1 MWLRGLFVLALT
13 IFNAQLSTLN
23 AQVLYEISRGGAR
36 HKSYV
41 LATNRF
47 VDMAFIDTIPN
58 VFKCFGKCHKVVTEF
73 AMQDYEAL
81 AALRKAALLPDS
93 VKLGNFY
100 SESEY
105 ELINNSLRV
114 NLGMGL
120 EQLCRMKPSYLTE
133 MYRTELM
140 KQWMQYDEQRSMVG
154 FFESVAAERNLP
166 VVGLDNIGETMY
178 MLFDR
183 EPFDWQCKQLLNIT
197 EYPEREV
204 KLEKQLS
211 ELYRMGRLLDMV
223 YLLSGPDN
231 LSTHSY
237 SDYQVYAKRNKEWA
251 KRLEPFL
258 KEGKAF
264 ITLDAV
270 YLAGDKGLIAYLK
283 SAGYKVKP
291 VNKSLSIKK

>member
-1 MWLRGLFVLALT
+1 MRKSVLFVLL
-13 IFNAQLSTLN
+13 FVPLMMQ
-23 AQVLYEISRGGAR
+23 AQVLYQISGNGCKD
-36 HKSYV
+36 KSYL
-41 LATNRF
+41 LATNALTDIRF
-47 VDMAFIDTIPN
+47 LDTIPN
-58 VFKCFGKCHKVVTEF
+58 LFKVYGQTDKVITEF
-73 AMQDYEAL
+73 AVEDYEAI

-93 VKLGNFY
+93 VRLQNFY
-100 SESEY
+100 TEEEY
-105 ELINNSLRV
+105 HQIDEALLLT
-114 NLGMGL
+114 LGMGL
-120 EQLCRMKPSYLTE
+120 EALGRMKPSHI
-133 MYRTELM
+133 TELYRNELL
-140 KQWMQYDEQRSMVG
+140 KKWADYDENRSSQH
-154 FFESVAAERNLP
+154 FFEAVAQQQSKP
-166 VVGLDNIGETMY
+166 IYGLDNLGETLY

-251 KRLEPFL
+251 KRLAPYL

>member
-1 MWLRGLFVLALT
+1 MRKSVLFVLLFMSL
-13 IFNAQLSTLN
+13 IMQ
-23 AQVLYEISRGGAR
+23 AQVLYQISGNGCRG
-36 HKSYV
+36 KSYL
-41 LATNRF
+41 LATNALTDIRF
-47 VDMAFIDTIPN
+47 LDTIPN
-58 VFKCFGKCHKVVTEF
+58 LFKVYGQTDKVITEF
-73 AMQDYEAL
+73 AVEDYEAI

-93 VKLGNFY
+93 VRLQNFY
-100 SESEY
+100 TEEEY
-105 ELINNSLRV
+105 HQIDEALLLT
-114 NLGMGL
+114 LGMGL
-120 EQLCRMKPSYLTE
+120 EALGRMKPSHI
-133 MYRTELM
+133 TELYRNELL
-140 KQWMQYDEQRSMVG
+140 KKWADYDENRSSQH
-154 FFESVAAERNLP
+154 FFEAVAQQQSKP
-166 VVGLDNIGETMY
+166 IYGLDNLGETLY

-270 YLAGDKGLIAYLK
+270 YLAGDKGLISYLK

>member
-1 MWLRGLFVLALT
+1 MRKSVLFVLL
-13 IFNAQLSTLN
+13 FVPLMMQ
-23 AQVLYEISRGGAR
+23 AQVLYQISGNGCKD
-36 HKSYV
+36 KSYL
-41 LATNRF
+41 LATNALTDIRF
-47 VDMAFIDTIPN
+47 LDTIPN
-58 VFKCFGKCHKVVTEF
+58 LFKVYGQTDKVITEF
-73 AMQDYEAL
+73 AVEDYEAI

-93 VKLGNFY
+93 VRLQNFY
-100 SESEY
+100 TEEEY
-105 ELINNSLRV
+105 HQIDEALLLT
-114 NLGMGL
+114 LGMGL
-120 EQLCRMKPSYLTE
+120 EALGRMKPSHI
-133 MYRTELM
+133 TELYRNELL
-140 KQWMQYDEQRSMVG
+140 KKWADYDENRSSQH
-154 FFESVAAERNLP
+154 FFEAVAQQQSKP
-166 VVGLDNIGETMY
+166 IYGLDNLGETLY

-251 KRLEPFL
+251 KRLAPYL

-291 VNKSLSIKK
+291 VNKSLLIK

>member
-1 MWLRGLFVLALT
+1 MKRIVLLVLMLVPLMM
-13 IFNAQLSTLN
+13 Q
-23 AQVLYEISRGGAR
+23 AQVLYQISGNGCKD
-36 HKSYV
+36 KSYL
-41 LATNRF
+41 LATNALTDIRF
-47 VDMAFIDTIPN
+47 LDTIPN
-58 VFKCFGKCHKVVTEF
+58 LFKVYGQTDKVITEF
-73 AMQDYEAL
+73 AVEDYEAI

-93 VKLGNFY
+93 VRLQNFY
-100 SESEY
+100 TEEEY
-105 ELINNSLRV
+105 HQIDEALLLT
-114 NLGMGL
+114 LGMGMEAL
-120 EQLCRMKPSYLTE
+120 GRMKPSHI
-133 MYRTELM
+133 TELYRNELL
-140 KQWMQYDEQRSMVG
+140 KKWADYDENRSSQH
-154 FFESVAAERNLP
+154 FFEAVAQQQSKP
-166 VVGLDNIGETMY
+166 IYGLDNLGETLY

-251 KRLEPFL
+251 QRLAPYL

-283 SAGYKVKP
+283 SAGYKVNP

>member
-1 MWLRGLFVLALT
+1 MRKSVLFVLL
-13 IFNAQLSTLN
+13 FVPLMMQ
-23 AQVLYEISRGGAR
+23 AQVLYQISGNGCKD
-36 HKSYV
+36 KSYL
-41 LATNRF
+41 LATNALTDIRF
-47 VDMAFIDTIPN
+47 LDTIPN
-58 VFKCFGKCHKVVTEF
+58 LFKVYGQTDKVITEF
-73 AMQDYEAL
+73 AVEDYEAI

-93 VKLGNFY
+93 VRLQNFY
-100 SESEY
+100 TEEEY
-105 ELINNSLRV
+105 HQIDEALLLT
-114 NLGMGL
+114 LGMGL
-120 EQLCRMKPSYLTE
+120 EALGRMKPSHI
-133 MYRTELM
+133 TELYRNELL
-140 KQWMQYDEQRSMVG
+140 KKWADYDENRSSQH
-154 FFESVAAERNLP
+154 FFEAVAQQQSKP
-166 VVGLDNIGETMY
+166 IYGLDNLGETLY

-251 KRLEPFL
+251 QRLAPYL

>member
-1 MWLRGLFVLALT
+1 MRKSVLFVLLFVPL
-13 IFNAQLSTLN
+13 IMQ
-23 AQVLYEISRGGAR
+23 AQVLYQISGNGCRG
-36 HKSYV
+36 KSYL
-41 LATNRF
+41 LATNALTDIRF
-47 VDMAFIDTIPN
+47 LDTIPN
-58 VFKCFGKCHKVVTEF
+58 LFAVYGQTDKVITEF
-73 AMQDYEAL
+73 AVEDYEAI

-93 VKLGNFY
+93 VRLQNFY
-100 SESEY
+100 TEEEY
-105 ELINNSLRV
+105 HQIDEALLLT
-114 NLGMGL
+114 LGMGMEAL
-120 EQLCRMKPSYLTE
+120 GRMKPSHI
-133 MYRTELM
+133 TELYRSELL
-140 KQWMQYDEQRSMVG
+140 KKWAGYDENRSSQH
-154 FFESVAAERNLP
+154 FFEAVAQQQSKP
-166 VVGLDNIGETMY
+166 IYGLDNLGETLY

-251 KRLEPFL
+251 KRLAPYL

>member
-1 MWLRGLFVLALT
+1 MRKSVLFVLL
-13 IFNAQLSTLN
+13 FVPLMMQ
-23 AQVLYEISRGGAR
+23 AQVLYQISGNGCRG
-36 HKSYV
+36 KSYL
-41 LATNRF
+41 LATNALTDIRF
-47 VDMAFIDTIPN
+47 LDTIPN
-58 VFKCFGKCHKVVTEF
+58 LFKVYGQTDKVITEF
-73 AMQDYEAL
+73 AVEDYEAI

-93 VKLGNFY
+93 VRLQNFY
-100 SESEY
+100 TEEEY
-105 ELINNSLRV
+105 HQIDEALLLT
-114 NLGMGL
+114 LGMGMEAL
-120 EQLCRMKPSYLTE
+120 GRMKPSHI
-133 MYRTELM
+133 TELYRSELL
-140 KQWMQYDEQRSMVG
+140 KKWAGYDENRSSQH
-154 FFESVAAERNLP
+154 FFEAVAQQQSKP
-166 VVGLDNIGETMY
+166 IYGLDNLGETLY

>member
-1 MWLRGLFVLALT
+1 MRKSVLFVLLFVPLM
-13 IFNAQLSTLN
+13 IE
-23 AQVLYEISRGGAR
+23 AQVLYQISGNGCRG
-36 HKSYV
+36 KSYL
-41 LATNRF
+41 LATNALTDIRF
-47 VDMAFIDTIPN
+47 LDTIPN
-58 VFKCFGKCHKVVTEF
+58 LFKVYGQTDKVITEF
-73 AMQDYEAL
+73 AVEDYEAI

-93 VKLGNFY
+93 VRLQNFY
-100 SESEY
+100 TEEEY
-105 ELINNSLRV
+105 HQIDEALLLT
-114 NLGMGL
+114 LGMGMEAL
-120 EQLCRMKPSYLTE
+120 GRMKPSHI
-133 MYRTELM
+133 TELYRSELL
-140 KQWMQYDEQRSMVG
+140 KKWAGYDENRSSQH
-154 FFESVAAERNLP
+154 FFEAVAQQQSKP
-166 VVGLDNIGETMY
+166 IYGLDNLGETLY

-251 KRLEPFL
+251 KRLAPYL

>member
-1 MWLRGLFVLALT
+1 MRKSVLFVLLFMSL
-13 IFNAQLSTLN
+13 IMQ
-23 AQVLYEISRGGAR
+23 AQVLYQISGNGCRG
-36 HKSYV
+36 KSYL
-41 LATNRF
+41 LATNALTDIRF
-47 VDMAFIDTIPN
+47 LDTIPN
-58 VFKCFGKCHKVVTEF
+58 LFAVYGQTDKVITEF
-73 AMQDYEAL
+73 AVEDYEAI

-93 VKLGNFY
+93 VRLQNFY
-100 SESEY
+100 TEEEY
-105 ELINNSLRV
+105 HQIDEALLLT
-114 NLGMGL
+114 LGMGL
-120 EQLCRMKPSYLTE
+120 EALGRMKPSHI
-133 MYRTELM
+133 TELYRSELL
-140 KQWMQYDEQRSMVG
+140 KKWAGYDENRSSQH
-154 FFESVAAERNLP
+154 FFEAVAQQQSKP
-166 VVGLDNIGETMY
+166 IYGLDNLGETLY

-251 KRLEPFL
+251 KRLAPYL

>member
-1 MWLRGLFVLALT
+1 MRKSVLFVLLFVPL
-13 IFNAQLSTLN
+13 IMQ
-23 AQVLYEISRGGAR
+23 AQVLYQISGNGCRG
-36 HKSYV
+36 KSYL
-41 LATNRF
+41 LATNALTDIRF
-47 VDMAFIDTIPN
+47 LDTIPN
-58 VFKCFGKCHKVVTEF
+58 LFAVYGQTDKVITEF
-73 AMQDYEAL
+73 AVEDYEAI

-93 VKLGNFY
+93 VRLQNFY
-100 SESEY
+100 TEEEY
-105 ELINNSLRV
+105 HQIDEALLLT
-114 NLGMGL
+114 LGMGMEAL
-120 EQLCRMKPSYLTE
+120 GRMKPSHI
-133 MYRTELM
+133 TELYRSELL
-140 KQWMQYDEQRSMVG
+140 KKWAGYDENRSSQH
-154 FFESVAAERNLP
+154 FFEAVAQQQSKP
-166 VVGLDNIGETMY
+166 IYGLDNLGETLY

>member
-1 MWLRGLFVLALT
+1 MRKSVLFVLLFVPLM
-13 IFNAQLSTLN
+13 IE
-23 AQVLYEISRGGAR
+23 AQVLFQISGNGCRS
-36 HKSYV
+36 KSYL
-41 LATNRF
+41 LATNALTDIRF
-47 VDMAFIDTIPN
+47 LDTIPN
-58 VFKCFGKCHKVVTEF
+58 LFAVYGQTDKVITEF
-73 AMQDYEAL
+73 AVEDYEAI

-93 VKLGNFY
+93 VRLKNFY
-100 SESEY
+100 TEEEY
-105 ELINNSLRV
+105 HQIDEALLLT
-114 NLGMGL
+114 LGMGMEAL
-120 EQLCRMKPSYLTE
+120 GRMKPSHI
-133 MYRTELM
+133 TELYRSELL
-140 KQWMQYDEQRSMVG
+140 KKWAGYDENRSSQH
-154 FFESVAAERNLP
+154 FFEAVALQQSKP
-166 VVGLDNIGETMY
+166 IYGLDNLGETLY

-251 KRLEPFL
+251 KRLAPYL

>member
-1 MWLRGLFVLALT
+1 MRKSVLFVLL
-13 IFNAQLSTLN
+13 FVPLMMQ
-23 AQVLYEISRGGAR
+23 AQVLYQISGNGCKD
-36 HKSYV
+36 KSY
-41 LATNRF
+41 LFATNALTDIRF
-47 VDMAFIDTIPN
+47 LDTIPN
-58 VFKCFGKCHKVVTEF
+58 LFKVYGQTDKVITEF
-73 AMQDYEAL
+73 AVEDYEAI

-93 VKLGNFY
+93 VRLQNFY
-100 SESEY
+100 TEEEY
-105 ELINNSLRV
+105 HQIDEALLLT
-114 NLGMGL
+114 LGMGL
-120 EQLCRMKPSYLTE
+120 EALGRMKPSHI
-133 MYRTELM
+133 TELYRNELL
-140 KQWMQYDEQRSMVG
+140 KKWADYDENKSSQH
-154 FFESVAAERNLP
+154 FFEAIAQQQSKP
-166 VVGLDNIGETMY
+166 IYGLDNLGETLY

-251 KRLEPFL
+251 KRLAPYL

>member
-1 MWLRGLFVLALT
+1 MRKSVLFVLL
-13 IFNAQLSTLN
+13 FVPLMMQ
-23 AQVLYEISRGGAR
+23 AQVLYQISGNGCKD
-36 HKSYV
+36 KSYL
-41 LATNRF
+41 LATNALTDIRF
-47 VDMAFIDTIPN
+47 LDTIPN
-58 VFKCFGKCHKVVTEF
+58 LFKVYGQTDKVITEF
-73 AMQDYEAL
+73 AVEDYEAI

-93 VKLGNFY
+93 VRLQNFY
-100 SESEY
+100 TEEEY
-105 ELINNSLRV
+105 HQIDEALLLT
-114 NLGMGL
+114 LGMGL
-120 EQLCRMKPSYLTE
+120 EALGRMKPSHI
-133 MYRTELM
+133 TELYRNELL
-140 KQWMQYDEQRSMVG
+140 KKWADYDENRSSQH
-154 FFESVAAERNLP
+154 FFEAVAQQQSKP
-166 VVGLDNIGETMY
+166 IYGLDNLGETLY

-251 KRLEPFL
+251 KRLEPYL
-258 KEGKAF
+258 KQGKAF

>member
-1 MWLRGLFVLALT
+1 MRKSVLFVLLFVPL
-13 IFNAQLSTLN
+13 IMQ
-23 AQVLYEISRGGAR
+23 AQVLYQISGNGCKD
-36 HKSYV
+36 KSY
-41 LATNRF
+41 LFATNALTDIRF
-47 VDMAFIDTIPN
+47 LDTIPN
-58 VFKCFGKCHKVVTEF
+58 LFKVYGQTDKVITEF
-73 AMQDYEAL
+73 AVEDYEAI

-93 VKLGNFY
+93 VRLQNFY
-100 SESEY
+100 TEEEY
-105 ELINNSLRV
+105 HQIDEALLLT
-114 NLGMGL
+114 LGMGL
-120 EQLCRMKPSYLTE
+120 ETLGRMKPSHI
-133 MYRTELM
+133 TELYRNELL
-140 KQWMQYDEQRSMVG
+140 KKWADYDENRSSQH
-154 FFESVAAERNLP
+154 FFEAVAQQQSKP
-166 VVGLDNIGETMY
+166 IYGLDNLGETLY

-204 KLEKQLS
+204 KLEKQLC

-251 KRLEPFL
+251 KRLEPYL

>member
-1 MWLRGLFVLALT
+1 MRKSVLFVLL
-13 IFNAQLSTLN
+13 FVPLMMQ
-23 AQVLYEISRGGAR
+23 AQVLYQISGNGCRG
-36 HKSYV
+36 KSYL
-41 LATNRF
+41 LATNALTDIRF
-47 VDMAFIDTIPN
+47 LDTIPN
-58 VFKCFGKCHKVVTEF
+58 LFAVYGQTDKVITEF
-73 AMQDYEAL
+73 AVEDYEAI

-93 VKLGNFY
+93 VRLQNFY
-100 SESEY
+100 TEEEY
-105 ELINNSLRV
+105 HQIDEALLLT
-114 NLGMGL
+114 LGMGL
-120 EQLCRMKPSYLTE
+120 EALGRMKPSHI
-133 MYRTELM
+133 TELYRSELL
-140 KQWMQYDEQRSMVG
+140 KKWAGYDENRSSQH
-154 FFESVAAERNLP
+154 FFEAVAQQQSKP
-166 VVGLDNIGETMY
+166 IYGLDNLGETLY

-270 YLAGDKGLIAYLK
+270 YLAGDKGLITYLK

>member
-1 MWLRGLFVLALT
+1 MKRIVLLVLMLVPLMM
-13 IFNAQLSTLN
+13 Q
-23 AQVLYEISRGGAR
+23 AQVLYQISGNGCKD
-36 HKSYV
+36 KSYL
-41 LATNRF
+41 LATNALTDIRF
-47 VDMAFIDTIPN
+47 LDTIPN
-58 VFKCFGKCHKVVTEF
+58 LFKVYGQTDKVITEF
-73 AMQDYEAL
+73 AVEDYEAI

-93 VKLGNFY
+93 VRLQNFY
-100 SESEY
+100 TEEEY
-105 ELINNSLRV
+105 HQIDEALLLT
-114 NLGMGL
+114 LGMGL
-120 EQLCRMKPSYLTE
+120 EALGRMKPSHI
-133 MYRTELM
+133 TELYRNELL
-140 KQWMQYDEQRSMVG
+140 KKWADYDENRSSQH
-154 FFESVAAERNLP
+154 FFEAVAQQQSKP
-166 VVGLDNIGETMY
+166 IYGLDNLGETLY

-251 KRLEPFL
+251 KRLAPYL

>member
-1 MWLRGLFVLALT
+1 MKRIVLLVLMLVPLMM
-13 IFNAQLSTLN
+13 Q
-23 AQVLYEISRGGAR
+23 AQVLYQISGNGCKD
-36 HKSYV
+36 KSYL
-41 LATNRF
+41 LATNALTDIRF
-47 VDMAFIDTIPN
+47 LDTIPN
-58 VFKCFGKCHKVVTEF
+58 LFKVYGQTDKVITEF
-73 AMQDYEAL
+73 AVEDYEAI

-93 VKLGNFY
+93 VRLQNFY
-100 SESEY
+100 TEEEY
-105 ELINNSLRV
+105 HQIDEALLLT
-114 NLGMGL
+114 LGMGL
-120 EQLCRMKPSYLTE
+120 EALGRMNPSHI
-133 MYRTELM
+133 TELYRSELL
-140 KQWMQYDEQRSMVG
+140 KKWADYDENRSSQH
-154 FFESVAAERNLP
+154 FFEAVAQQQSKP
-166 VVGLDNIGETMY
+166 IFGLDNLGETLY

-291 VNKSLSIKK
+291 VNKSLLIK

>member
-1 MWLRGLFVLALT
+1 MRKSVLFVLL
-13 IFNAQLSTLN
+13 FVPLMMQ
-23 AQVLYEISRGGAR
+23 AQVLYQISGNGCKD
-36 HKSYV
+36 KSYL
-41 LATNRF
+41 LATNALTDIRF
-47 VDMAFIDTIPN
+47 LDTIPN
-58 VFKCFGKCHKVVTEF
+58 LFKVYGQTDKVITEF
-73 AMQDYEAL
+73 AVEDYEAI

-93 VKLGNFY
+93 VRLQNFY
-100 SESEY
+100 TEEEY
-105 ELINNSLRV
+105 HQIDEALLLT
-114 NLGMGL
+114 LGMGL
-120 EQLCRMKPSYLTE
+120 EALGRMKPSHI
-133 MYRTELM
+133 TELYRNELL
-140 KQWMQYDEQRSMVG
+140 KKWADYDENRSSQH
-154 FFESVAAERNLP
+154 FFEAVAQQQSKP
-166 VVGLDNIGETMY
+166 IYGLDNLGETLY

-251 KRLEPFL
+251 QRLESYL

-291 VNKSLSIKK
+291 VNKSLSIK

>member
-1 MWLRGLFVLALT
+1 MKRIVLLVLMFVPLMM
-13 IFNAQLSTLN
+13 Q
-23 AQVLYEISRGGAR
+23 AQVLYQISGNGCKD
-36 HKSYV
+36 KSYL
-41 LATNRF
+41 LATNALTDIRF
-47 VDMAFIDTIPN
+47 LDTIPN
-58 VFKCFGKCHKVVTEF
+58 LFKVYGQTDKVITEF
-73 AMQDYEAL
+73 AVEDYEAI

-93 VKLGNFY
+93 VRLQNFY
-100 SESEY
+100 TEEEY
-105 ELINNSLRV
+105 HQIDEALLLT
-114 NLGMGL
+114 LGMGL
-120 EQLCRMKPSYLTE
+120 EALGRMKPSHI
-133 MYRTELM
+133 TELYRNELL
-140 KQWMQYDEQRSMVG
+140 KKWADYDENRSSQH
-154 FFESVAAERNLP
+154 FFEAVAQQQSKP
-166 VVGLDNIGETMY
+166 IYGLDNLGETLY

-197 EYPEREV
+197 EYTEREV

-251 KRLEPFL
+251 KRLEPYL

>member
-1 MWLRGLFVLALT
+1 MRKSVLFVLL
-13 IFNAQLSTLN
+13 FLPLMMQ
-23 AQVLYEISRGGAR
+23 AQVLYQISGNGCKD
-36 HKSYV
+36 KSYL
-41 LATNRF
+41 LATNALTDIRF
-47 VDMAFIDTIPN
+47 LDTIPN
-58 VFKCFGKCHKVVTEF
+58 LFKVYGQTDKVITEF
-73 AMQDYEAL
+73 AVEDYEAI

-93 VKLGNFY
+93 VRLQNFY
-100 SESEY
+100 TEEVY
-105 ELINNSLRV
+105 HQIDEALLLT
-114 NLGMGL
+114 LGMGL
-120 EQLCRMKPSYLTE
+120 EALGRMKPSHI
-133 MYRTELM
+133 TELYRNELL
-140 KQWMQYDEQRSMVG
+140 KKWADYDENRSSQH
-154 FFESVAAERNLP
+154 FFEAVAQQQSKP
-166 VVGLDNIGETMY
+166 IYGLDNLGETLY

-251 KRLEPFL
+251 KRLAPYL

>member
-1 MWLRGLFVLALT
+1 MRKSVLFVLLFVPL
-13 IFNAQLSTLN
+13 IMQ
-23 AQVLYEISRGGAR
+23 AQVLYQISGNGCKD
-36 HKSYV
+36 KSYL
-41 LATNRF
+41 LATNALTDIRF
-47 VDMAFIDTIPN
+47 LDTIPN
-58 VFKCFGKCHKVVTEF
+58 LFKVYGQTDKVITEF
-73 AMQDYEAL
+73 AVEDYEAI

-93 VKLGNFY
+93 VRLQNFY
-100 SESEY
+100 TEEEY
-105 ELINNSLRV
+105 HQIDEALLLT
-114 NLGMGL
+114 LGMGL
-120 EQLCRMKPSYLTE
+120 EALGRMKPSHI
-133 MYRTELM
+133 TELYRNELL
-140 KQWMQYDEQRSMVG
+140 KKWADYDENRSSQH
-154 FFESVAAERNLP
+154 FFEAVAQQQSKP
-166 VVGLDNIGETMY
+166 IYGLDNLGETLY

-251 KRLEPFL
+251 KRLEPYL

>member
-1 MWLRGLFVLALT
+1 MKRIVLLVLMLVPLMM
-13 IFNAQLSTLN
+13 Q
-23 AQVLYEISRGGAR
+23 AQVLYQISGNGCKD
-36 HKSYV
+36 KSYL
-41 LATNRF
+41 LATNALTDIRF
-47 VDMAFIDTIPN
+47 LDTIPN
-58 VFKCFGKCHKVVTEF
+58 LFKVYGQTDKVITEF
-73 AMQDYEAL
+73 AVEDYEAI

-93 VKLGNFY
+93 VRLQNFY
-100 SESEY
+100 TEEEY
-105 ELINNSLRV
+105 HQIDEALLLT
-114 NLGMGL
+114 LGMGL
-120 EQLCRMKPSYLTE
+120 EALGRMKPSHI
-133 MYRTELM
+133 TELYRNELL
-140 KQWMQYDEQRSMVG
+140 KKWADYDENRSSQH
-154 FFESVAAERNLP
+154 FFEAVAQQQSKP
-166 VVGLDNIGETMY
+166 IYGLDNLGETLY

-183 EPFDWQCKQLLNIT
+183 EPFDWQCKQLLNIVA
-197 EYPEREV
+197 YPEREV

-251 KRLEPFL
+251 KRLEPYL

>member
-1 MWLRGLFVLALT
+1 MRKSVLFVLLFVPL
-13 IFNAQLSTLN
+13 IMQ
-23 AQVLYEISRGGAR
+23 AQVLYQISGNGCRG
-36 HKSYV
+36 KSYL
-41 LATNRF
+41 LATNALTDIRF
-47 VDMAFIDTIPN
+47 LDTIPN
-58 VFKCFGKCHKVVTEF
+58 LFAVYGQTDKVITEF
-73 AMQDYEAL
+73 AVEDYEAI

-93 VKLGNFY
+93 VRLQNFY
-100 SESEY
+100 TEEEY
-105 ELINNSLRV
+105 HQIDEALLLT
-114 NLGMGL
+114 LGMGL
-120 EQLCRMKPSYLTE
+120 ETLGRMKPSHI
-133 MYRTELM
+133 TELYRNELL
-140 KQWMQYDEQRSMVG
+140 KKWADYDENRSSQH
-154 FFESVAAERNLP
+154 FFEAVAQQQSKP
-166 VVGLDNIGETMY
+166 IYGLDNLGETLY

-291 VNKSLSIKK
+291 VNKSLLIK

>member
-1 MWLRGLFVLALT
+1 MRKSVLFVLL
-13 IFNAQLSTLN
+13 FVPLMMQ
-23 AQVLYEISRGGAR
+23 AQVLYQISGNGCKD
-36 HKSYV
+36 KSYL
-41 LATNRF
+41 LATNALTDIRF
-47 VDMAFIDTIPN
+47 LDTIPN
-58 VFKCFGKCHKVVTEF
+58 LFKVYGQTDKVITEF
-73 AMQDYEAL
+73 AVEDYEAI

-93 VKLGNFY
+93 VRLQNFY
-100 SESEY
+100 TEEEY
-105 ELINNSLRV
+105 HQIDEALLLT
-114 NLGMGL
+114 LGMGL
-120 EQLCRMKPSYLTE
+120 EALGRMKPSHITE
-133 MYRTELM
+133 LYRSELM
-140 KQWMQYDEQRSMVG
+140 KKWAGYDENRSSQH
-154 FFESVAAERNLP
+154 FFEAVAQQQSKP
-166 VVGLDNIGETMY
+166 IYGLDNLGETLY

-251 KRLEPFL
+251 KRLASYL

>member
-1 MWLRGLFVLALT
+1 MKRIVLLVLMLVPLMK
-13 IFNAQLSTLN
+13 Q
-23 AQVLYEISRGGAR
+23 AQVLYQISGNGCKD
-36 HKSYV
+36 KSYL
-41 LATNRF
+41 LATNALTDIRF
-47 VDMAFIDTIPN
+47 LDTIPN
-58 VFKCFGKCHKVVTEF
+58 LFKVYGQTDKVITEF
-73 AMQDYEAL
+73 AVEDYEAI

-93 VKLGNFY
+93 VRLQNFY
-100 SESEY
+100 TEEEY
-105 ELINNSLRV
+105 HQIDEALLLT
-114 NLGMGL
+114 LGMGL
-120 EQLCRMKPSYLTE
+120 EALGRMKPSHI
-133 MYRTELM
+133 TELYRNELL
-140 KQWMQYDEQRSMVG
+140 KKWADYDENRSSQH
-154 FFESVAAERNLP
+154 FFEAVAQQQSKP
-166 VVGLDNIGETMY
+166 IYGLDNLGETLY

-251 KRLEPFL
+251 KRLAPYL

>member
-1 MWLRGLFVLALT
+1 MKRIVLLVLMLVPLMM
-13 IFNAQLSTLN
+13 Q
-23 AQVLYEISRGGAR
+23 AQVLYQISGNGCKD
-36 HKSYV
+36 KSYL
-41 LATNRF
+41 LATNALTDIRF
-47 VDMAFIDTIPN
+47 LDTIPN
-58 VFKCFGKCHKVVTEF
+58 LFKVYGQTDKVITEF
-73 AMQDYEAL
+73 AVEDYEAI

-93 VKLGNFY
+93 VRLQNFY
-100 SESEY
+100 TEEEY
-105 ELINNSLRV
+105 HQIDEALLLT
-114 NLGMGL
+114 LGMGMEAL
-120 EQLCRMKPSYLTE
+120 GRMKPSHI
-133 MYRTELM
+133 TELYRNELL
-140 KQWMQYDEQRSMVG
+140 KKWADYDENRSSQH
-154 FFESVAAERNLP
+154 FFEAVAQQQSKP
-166 VVGLDNIGETMY
+166 IYGLDNLGETLY

-251 KRLEPFL
+251 KRLEPYL

>member
-1 MWLRGLFVLALT
+1 MRKSVLFVLLFVPL
-13 IFNAQLSTLN
+13 IMQ
-23 AQVLYEISRGGAR
+23 AQVLYQISGNGCKD
-36 HKSYV
+36 KSY
-41 LATNRF
+41 LFATNALTDIRF
-47 VDMAFIDTIPN
+47 LDTIPN
-58 VFKCFGKCHKVVTEF
+58 LFKVYGQTDKVITEF
-73 AMQDYEAL
+73 AVEDYEAI

-93 VKLGNFY
+93 VRLQNFY
-100 SESEY
+100 TEEEY
-105 ELINNSLRV
+105 HQIDEALLLT
-114 NLGMGL
+114 LGMGL
-120 EQLCRMKPSYLTE
+120 EALGRMKPSHI
-133 MYRTELM
+133 TELYRNELL
-140 KQWMQYDEQRSMVG
+140 KKWADYDENRSSQH
-154 FFESVAAERNLP
+154 FFEAVAQQQSKP
-166 VVGLDNIGETMY
+166 IYGLDNLGETLY

-251 KRLEPFL
+251 KRLEPYL

>member
-1 MWLRGLFVLALT
+1 MRKSVLFVLL
-13 IFNAQLSTLN
+13 FVPLMMQ
-23 AQVLYEISRGGAR
+23 AQVLYQISGNGCRG
-36 HKSYV
+36 KSYL
-41 LATNRF
+41 LATNALTDIRF
-47 VDMAFIDTIPN
+47 LDTIPN
-58 VFKCFGKCHKVVTEF
+58 LFAVYGQTDKVITEF
-73 AMQDYEAL
+73 AVEDYEAI

-93 VKLGNFY
+93 VRLQNFY
-100 SESEY
+100 TEEEY
-105 ELINNSLRV
+105 HQIDEALLLT
-114 NLGMGL
+114 LGMGL
-120 EQLCRMKPSYLTE
+120 EALGRMKPSHI
-133 MYRTELM
+133 TELYRNELL
-140 KQWMQYDEQRSMVG
+140 KKWADYDENRSSQH
-154 FFESVAAERNLP
+154 FFEAVAQQQSKP
-166 VVGLDNIGETMY
+166 IYGLDNLGETLY

-251 KRLEPFL
+251 QRLAPYL

>member
-1 MWLRGLFVLALT
+1 MKRIVLLVLMLVPL
-13 IFNAQLSTLN
+13 IMQ
-23 AQVLYEISRGGAR
+23 AQVLYQISGNGCKD
-36 HKSYV
+36 KSYL
-41 LATNRF
+41 LATNALTDIRF
-47 VDMAFIDTIPN
+47 LDTIPN
-58 VFKCFGKCHKVVTEF
+58 LFKVYGQTDKVITEF
-73 AMQDYEAL
+73 AVEDYEAI

-93 VKLGNFY
+93 VRLQNFY
-100 SESEY
+100 TEEEY
-105 ELINNSLRV
+105 HQIDEALLLT
-114 NLGMGL
+114 LGMGL
-120 EQLCRMKPSYLTE
+120 EALGRMKPSHI
-133 MYRTELM
+133 TELYRNELL
-140 KQWMQYDEQRSMVG
+140 KKWADYDENRSSQH
-154 FFESVAAERNLP
+154 FFEAVAQQQSKP
-166 VVGLDNIGETMY
+166 IYGLDNLGETLY

-251 KRLEPFL
+251 KRLAPYL

>member
-1 MWLRGLFVLALT
+1 MRKSILFLLLLVPLM
-13 IFNAQLSTLN
+13 IE
-23 AQVLYEISRGGAR
+23 AQVLYQISGNGCRG
-36 HKSYV
+36 KSY
-41 LATNRF
+41 LLGTNALTDIRF
-47 VDMAFIDTIPN
+47 LDTIPN
-58 VFKCFGKCHKVVTEF
+58 LFKVYAQTDKVITEF
-73 AMQDYEAL
+73 AVEDYEAI

-93 VKLGNFY
+93 VRLKNFY
-100 SESEY
+100 TEEEY
-105 ELINNSLRV
+105 RQIDEALLLT
-114 NLGMGL
+114 LGMGL
-120 EQLCRMKPSYLTE
+120 EALGRMKPSHITE
-133 MYRTELM
+133 LYRSELM
-140 KQWMQYDEQRSMVG
+140 KKWADYDENRSSQH
-154 FFESVAAERNLP
+154 FFEAVAQQQSKP
-166 VVGLDNIGETMY
+166 IYGLDNLGETLY

-251 KRLEPFL
+251 KRLEPYL

>member
-1 MWLRGLFVLALT
+1 MRKSVLFVLLFVPLM
-13 IFNAQLSTLN
+13 IE
-23 AQVLYEISRGGAR
+23 AQVLYQISGNGCRS
-36 HKSYV
+36 KSYL
-41 LATNRF
+41 LATNALTDIRF
-47 VDMAFIDTIPN
+47 LDTIPN
-58 VFKCFGKCHKVVTEF
+58 LFAVYGQTDKVITEF
-73 AMQDYEAL
+73 AVEDYEAI

-93 VKLGNFY
+93 VRLQNFY
-100 SESEY
+100 TEEEY
-105 ELINNSLRV
+105 HQIDEALLLT
-114 NLGMGL
+114 LGMGMEAL
-120 EQLCRMKPSYLTE
+120 GRMKPSHI
-133 MYRTELM
+133 TELYRSELL
-140 KQWMQYDEQRSMVG
+140 KKWAGYDENRSSQH
-154 FFESVAAERNLP
+154 FFEAVAQQQSKP
-166 VVGLDNIGETMY
+166 IYGLDNLGETLY

>member
-1 MWLRGLFVLALT
+1 MRKSVLFVLLFMSL
-13 IFNAQLSTLN
+13 IMQ
-23 AQVLYEISRGGAR
+23 AQVLYQISGNGCRG
-36 HKSYV
+36 KSYL
-41 LATNRF
+41 LATNALTDIRF
-47 VDMAFIDTIPN
+47 LDTIPN
-58 VFKCFGKCHKVVTEF
+58 LFAVYGQTDKVITEF
-73 AMQDYEAL
+73 AVEDYEAI

-93 VKLGNFY
+93 VRLQNFY
-100 SESEY
+100 TEEEY
-105 ELINNSLRV
+105 HQIDEALLLT
-114 NLGMGL
+114 LGMGMEAL
-120 EQLCRMKPSYLTE
+120 GRMKPSHI
-133 MYRTELM
+133 TELYRSELL
-140 KQWMQYDEQRSMVG
+140 KKWADYDENRSSQH
-154 FFESVAAERNLP
+154 FFEAVAQQQSKP
-166 VVGLDNIGETMY
+166 IYGLDNLGETLY

-251 KRLEPFL
+251 KRLEPYL

>member
-1 MWLRGLFVLALT
+1 MRKSVLFVLLFVSL
-13 IFNAQLSTLN
+13 IMQ
-23 AQVLYEISRGGAR
+23 AQVLYQISGNGCRG
-36 HKSYV
+36 KSYL
-41 LATNRF
+41 LATNALTDIRF
-47 VDMAFIDTIPN
+47 LDTIPN
-58 VFKCFGKCHKVVTEF
+58 LFAVYGQTNKVITEF
-73 AMQDYEAL
+73 AVEDYEAI

-93 VKLGNFY
+93 VRLQNFY
-100 SESEY
+100 TEEEY
-105 ELINNSLRV
+105 HQIDEALLLT
-114 NLGMGL
+114 LGMGMEAL
-120 EQLCRMKPSYLTE
+120 GRMKPSHI
-133 MYRTELM
+133 TELYRSELL
-140 KQWMQYDEQRSMVG
+140 KKWAGYDENRSSQH
-154 FFESVAAERNLP
+154 FFEAVAQQQSKP
-166 VVGLDNIGETMY
+166 IYGLDNLGETLY

>member
-1 MWLRGLFVLALT
+1 MKRIVLLVLMFVPLMM
-13 IFNAQLSTLN
+13 Q
-23 AQVLYEISRGGAR
+23 AQVLYQISGNGCKD
-36 HKSYV
+36 KSY
-41 LATNRF
+41 LFATNALTDIRF
-47 VDMAFIDTIPN
+47 LDTIPN
-58 VFKCFGKCHKVVTEF
+58 LFKVYAQTDKVITEF
-73 AMQDYEAL
+73 AVEDYEAI

-93 VKLGNFY
+93 VRLKNFY
-100 SESEY
+100 TEEEY
-105 ELINNSLRV
+105 RQIDEALLLT
-114 NLGMGL
+114 LGMGL
-120 EQLCRMKPSYLTE
+120 EALGRMKPSHITE
-133 MYRTELM
+133 LYRSELM
-140 KQWMQYDEQRSMVG
+140 KKWADYDENRSSQH
-154 FFESVAAERNLP
+154 FFEAVAQQQSKP
-166 VVGLDNIGETMY
+166 IYGLDNLGETLY

-291 VNKSLSIKK
+291 VNKSLSIK

>member
-1 MWLRGLFVLALT
+1 MRKSVLFVLLFVPLM
-13 IFNAQLSTLN
+13 IE
-23 AQVLYEISRGGAR
+23 AQVLFQISGNGCRG
-36 HKSYV
+36 KSYL
-41 LATNRF
+41 LATNALTDIRF
-47 VDMAFIDTIPN
+47 LDTIPN
-58 VFKCFGKCHKVVTEF
+58 LFAVYGQTDKVITEF
-73 AMQDYEAL
+73 AVEDYEAI

-93 VKLGNFY
+93 VRLQNFY
-100 SESEY
+100 TEEEY
-105 ELINNSLRV
+105 HQIDEALLLT
-114 NLGMGL
+114 LGMGMEAL
-120 EQLCRMKPSYLTE
+120 GRMKPSHI
-133 MYRTELM
+133 TELYRSELL
-140 KQWMQYDEQRSMVG
+140 KKWAGYDENRSSQH
-154 FFESVAAERNLP
+154 FFEAVAQQQSKP
-166 VVGLDNIGETMY
+166 IYGLDNLGETLY

-197 EYPEREV
+197 EYAEREV

-291 VNKSLSIKK
+291 VNKSLSIK